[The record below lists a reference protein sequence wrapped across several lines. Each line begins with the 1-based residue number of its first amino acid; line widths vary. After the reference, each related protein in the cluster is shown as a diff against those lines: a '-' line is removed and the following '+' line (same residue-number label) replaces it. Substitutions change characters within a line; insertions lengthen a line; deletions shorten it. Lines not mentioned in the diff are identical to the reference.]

1 VEVGSEGLN
10 QEKLEVGLAFERRPG
25 SRFEL
30 TSDFHF
36 PLQTSNFPTSDF
48 KRQISNFQV
57 SALSPTMASPRSGRV
72 GEQIREDL
80 SVLLAREVHD
90 PGIGFLT
97 ITRVQV
103 TADLQNAR
111 VYYTTLGDATARTQT
126 SRALDRATPFLRRQL
141 GRRLQLRRV
150 PELQFFFDESVEKL
164 DRVER
169 ILQEI
174 QAERAAT
181 APGDHG
187 APEPDAVPSA
197 IPDSINEHDDDR

>member
-1 VEVGSEGLN
+1 M
-10 QEKLEVGLAFERRPG
+10 P
-25 SRFEL
+25 
-30 TSDFHF
+30 
-36 PLQTSNFPTSDF
+36 
-48 KRQISNFQV
+48 
-57 SALSPTMASPRSGRV
+57 SPRSSRV

-80 SVLLAREVHD
+80 SELLAREVHD

-103 TADLQNAR
+103 TSDLQNAR
-111 VYYTTLGDATARTQT
+111 VYYTTLGDAQARKQT

-141 GRRLQLRRV
+141 GRRLQLRRM

-174 QAERAAT
+174 QAERATA
-181 APGDHG
+181 APGDQ
-187 APEPDAVPSA
+187 ATADADAIPSA
-197 IPDSINEHDDDR
+197 SPDSIPDSDPKSINERDDDR